1 MAVKL
6 FCIVCGRKLT
16 GQQEKYCS
24 KVCADKNKDKGK
36 AKISRK
42 LRAHKRRLEL
52 IMLKGARC
60 EICGYNKN
68 LAALHF
74 HHIDPSKKVFALEGR
89 NIKKFSWKR
98 LLTEAAKCRLLCS
111 NCHMEIHLP
120 DLTNVIQ

>member
-1 MAVKL
+1 MAAKIK
-6 FCIVCGRKLT
+6 CIVCGRKLT

-52 IMLKGARC
+52 IMLKGAEC

-74 HHIDPSKKVFALEGR
+74 HHIDPSLKVFALEGR
-89 NIKKFSWKR
+89 NIKKYSMKR
-98 LLTEAAKCRLLCS
+98 LLAEAAKCQLLCS
-111 NCHMEIHLP
+111 NCHMETHFP
-120 DLTNVIQ
+120 DLNDMV